1 MTGTRVQPRILIV
14 TQIKPES
21 AELQR
26 VTVKIR
32 GQKKINAAHFFLET
46 FWADVCGS
54 WGSYK
59 SFVKSCQ
66 PRSTIGQGKK
76 NIQYISAL
84 HAHFPMFY
92 PFKDCASTEKSPLV
106 LVKIH
111 LAPKFFS
118 IVYLADQK
126 RANKWSSLLGYTV
139 PTL

>member
-76 NIQYISAL
+76 KTYSTFLHYMHISPC
-84 HAHFPMFY
+84 FI
-92 PFKDCASTEKSPLV
+92 PLKTVQV
-106 LVKIH
+106 LKNPH
-111 LAPKFFS
+111 
-118 IVYLADQK
+118 
-126 RANKWSSLLGYTV
+126 WSW
-139 PTL
+139 